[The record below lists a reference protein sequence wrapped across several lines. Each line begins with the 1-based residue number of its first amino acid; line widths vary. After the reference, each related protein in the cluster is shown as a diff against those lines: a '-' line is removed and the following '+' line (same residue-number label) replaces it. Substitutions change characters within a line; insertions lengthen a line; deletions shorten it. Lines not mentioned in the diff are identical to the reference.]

1 MRIHKDLV
9 VWKQSIALA
18 VEVYKLT
25 ATFPKQETYG
35 LGQQMRRAAVSVA
48 SNIGEGAARGSK
60 KEFIRFL
67 RIAAGSLSEL
77 DTQMEIAD
85 AIGMGDIEQR
95 LGVRLKS
102 DIVARMLSGLIRS
115 MARRNPVAH
124 EVREGSH
131 AAGYLS
137 PVTSH

>member
-1 MRIHKDLV
+1 MKIHKDLV

-35 LGQQMRRAAVSVA
+35 LGQQMRRAAVSAA
-48 SNIGEGAARGSK
+48 SNISEGAARGSN

-77 DTQMEIAD
+77 DTHMEIAD
-85 AIGMGDIEQR
+85 AIGLGDTEQR
-95 LGVRLKS
+95 LGVRSKT
-102 DIVARMLSGLIRS
+102 DNVARMLSGLIRS
-115 MARRNPVAH
+115 MARRDPVALKGK
-124 EVREGSH
+124 EGSH
-131 AAGYLS
+131 APSY
-137 PVTSH
+137 